1 MDFLPENLQTVLQN
15 PAFTYLQTTTQDQ
28 LITKLSHLRTM
39 VLQPYLIE
47 PLSSVLA
54 SYSSSMPD
62 LLSIFLLA
70 IIIIVSLKVLEYA
83 YRVVMFWVMLAFRLA
98 FWGSI
103 LGLGWYIYSVGI
115 ENAGRD
121 FGWLY
126 GVIYG
131 FVDDFQEKSKIAA
144 AAYAGNPK

>member
-1 MDFLPENLQTVLQN
+1 
-15 PAFTYLQTTTQDQ
+15 
-28 LITKLSHLRTM
+28 M

-47 PLSSVLA
+47 PLSTFLA

-70 IIIIVSLKVLEYA
+70 VILFVSIKILDYA
-83 YRVVMFWVMLAFRLA
+83 YRVVVFWVTLAFRLV

-103 LGLGWYIYSVGI
+103 LGVGWYVYSVGI

-121 FGWLY
+121 FGWIC
-126 GVIYG
+126 GVVYG
-131 FVDDFQEKSKIAA
+131 FVSDFQEKSKIAA
-144 AAYAGNPK
+144 AAYAKNAK

>member
-15 PAFTYLQTTTQDQ
+15 PAFTYLQTTTQDH
-28 LITKLSHLRTM
+28 LTTKLSHLRTM

-47 PLSSVLA
+47 PLSSFLA
-54 SYSSSMPD
+54 PYSSSIPD
-62 LLSIFLLA
+62 LLSVLIL
-70 IIIIVSLKVLEYA
+70 IIILFVSVKILGYA
-83 YRVVMFWVMLAFRLA
+83 YRVVMFWITLAFRLV
-98 FWGSI
+98 FWGTI
-103 LGLGWYIYSVGI
+103 IGIGCYVYSVGV

-121 FGWLY
+121 FGWLW

-131 FVDDFQEKSKIAA
+131 FVGDFQEKSKIAA

>member
-15 PAFTYLQTTTQDQ
+15 PTFTYLQTTTQDH
-28 LITKLSHLRTM
+28 LTTRLSHLRAM

-47 PLSSVLA
+47 PLSTFLS

-62 LLSIFLLA
+62 LLSIFLVAVILF
-70 IIIIVSLKVLEYA
+70 VSLKIIDYA
-83 YRVVMFWVMLAFRLA
+83 YRVVMFWVTLAFRVV

-103 LGLGWYIYSVGI
+103 IGIGWYVYSVGI

-121 FGWLY
+121 LGWIW
-126 GVIYG
+126 GVVYG
-131 FVDDFQEKSKIAA
+131 FVGDFQEKSKIAA
-144 AAYAGNPK
+144 AAYAQNTK

>member
-15 PAFTYLQTTTQDQ
+15 PTFTYLQTTAQDH
-28 LITKLSHLRTM
+28 LTSKLSHLRTM

-47 PLSSVLA
+47 PLSTFLA

-70 IIIIVSLKVLEYA
+70 VILFVSIKILDYA
-83 YRVVMFWVMLAFRLA
+83 YRVVMFWVRLAFRLV

-103 LGLGWYIYSVGI
+103 LGVGWYVYSVGI

-121 FGWLY
+121 FGWIW
-126 GVIYG
+126 GVVYG
-131 FVDDFQEKSKIAA
+131 FVSDFQEKSKIAA
-144 AAYAGNPK
+144 AAYAENTK

>member
-1 MDFLPENLQTVLQN
+1 
-15 PAFTYLQTTTQDQ
+15 
-28 LITKLSHLRTM
+28 M

>member
-15 PAFTYLQTTTQDQ
+15 PTFTYLQTTTQDH
-28 LITKLSHLRTM
+28 LTTKLSHLRTM

-47 PLSSVLA
+47 PLSNFLA

-70 IIIIVSLKVLEYA
+70 VILFVSIKIIDYA
-83 YRVVMFWVMLAFRLA
+83 YRVVMFWVTLAFRLV

-103 LGLGWYIYSVGI
+103 LGVGWYVYSVGI

-121 FGWLY
+121 FGWIW
-126 GVIYG
+126 GVVYG
-131 FVDDFQEKSKIAA
+131 FVGDFQEKSKIAA
-144 AAYAGNPK
+144 AAYAKNTK